1 MRDVSDLDR
10 LAKEVKQDMR
20 IAGVPYDQ
28 HCPIILSDY
37 RMSRVLGQCEYALD
51 GNKEYA
57 KRIKINRLC
66 FENSEE
72 QDIKNIICHELIH
85 SAKECVITDCGHK
98 GIWKIYAEQMEEK
111 YPDKY
116 VIRRTTELGDKY
128 YEALK
133 KRDEEAKRKKRKKRR
148 ERKKDRN
155 ERKERPYKYEVYCPI
170 CGTTWLRKRK
180 CKVVEYPNKYQCANC
195 KVNIK
200 VRVIGEKR

>member
-133 KRDEEAKRKKRKKRR
+133 KRDEEAKRKKEEKEKKI
-148 ERKKDRN
+148 EMKEKKDLIN
-155 ERKERPYKYEVYCPI
+155 TKSTAQFAEQL
-170 CGTTWLRKRK
+170 G
-180 CKVVEYPNKYQCANC
+180 
-195 KVNIK
+195 
-200 VRVIGEKR
+200 